1 MFEWFLSIN
10 SLFSGYHD
18 KEIITLTLFI
28 PSLFVLTSLFLI
40 ALYLSSFL
48 SPLEVSHLFSY
59 CHYSF
64 HSSYPLSHSLFLS
77 RYSPSVSSATMI
89 SPFFPLIAIKFGSS
103 HEHVVYYFQ
112 SSVMS
117 LSLNYPF
124 YFTQS
129 SYTAFSRL
137 SPISPALTRIIHSL
151 LCFLIFP
158 SPSPF
163 ISFFLSYFLSLVNI
177 LNFSLFSVFCAGGI
191 ISLYLPICAF
201 HQLPPPFS
209 LPTSLTTLIF
219 TISEPFSNAPLSFAE
234 KKGDCPPNP

>member
-137 SPISPALTRIIHSL
+137 SPISLCLSCINKNHS
-151 LCFLIFP
+151 F
-158 SPSPF
+158 SPL
-163 ISFFLSYFLSLVNI
+163 LSYIPL
-177 LNFSLFSVFCAGGI
+177 
-191 ISLYLPICAF
+191 
-201 HQLPPPFS
+201 
-209 LPTSLTTLIF
+209 
-219 TISEPFSNAPLSFAE
+219 PLSFHLFFSELFPLIGQYSKLFFILRLLCWRHYFLISSHLCFPLASPSLLPSYLS
-234 KKGDCPPNP
+234 DHINFHHL